1 MSPPIRSALVVFLV
15 LLVSPA
21 ARADPW
27 LPGQENAID
36 DQLADGDIDEQ
47 DVVTVSPVGLAG
59 LAGAHGES
67 WVSLVGFTKQLASGQ
82 NDVGGMV
89 VVGLALDRL
98 AAGPGHRLTDPARPE
113 RPVSSSPGLAPSAE
127 RADAPSSGVD
137 PAAASAKDVPAPP
150 APPPPARPNLVLPSL
165 ARSCVAAAL
174 RASGLGMDDT
184 RLDALVARA
193 RASAWLPEARMRAM
207 RLITDAARAAT
218 LATTDGTNYYETVGA
233 HLVLELRLTWRLDRL
248 LYAGD
253 EPALE
258 RARLERHDAR
268 SRLAVRTLDAL
279 FAWQRAVV
287 DIKEALVGSREEGQA
302 WLRASEAQ
310 ATLDVLTDGWFSKR
324 GQ

>member
-1 MSPPIRSALVVFLV
+1 MYPPIRPALVVFLV
-15 LLVSPA
+15 LLVSPT

-27 LPGQENAID
+27 QPWQENAID

-47 DVVTVSPVGLAG
+47 DVVNVSPVGFAG
-59 LAGAHGES
+59 LAGLHGES
-67 WVSLVGFTKQLASGQ
+67 WVSLVGFTKQLVSGQ

-98 AAGPGHRLTDPARPE
+98 ATGPAHRLTDPAHPE
-113 RPVSSSPGLAPSAE
+113 RPVPSSPGLDPAAE
-127 RADAPSSGVD
+127 RADVPSSGAD
-137 PAAASAKDVPAPP
+137 PTAASAKDVPP
-150 APPPPARPNLVLPSL
+150 APTSPSPTRPNLALPSL

-184 RLDALVARA
+184 RLDALIARA

-207 RLITDAARAAT
+207 RLMTDAARAAT
-218 LATTDGTNYYETVGA
+218 LATADGTSYYETVGA

-258 RARLERHDAR
+258 RARLERQDAR

-287 DIKEALVGSREEGQA
+287 DLREALVGSREEGQA

-310 ATLDVLTDGWFSKR
+310 ATLDVLTNGWFSRR